1 MENQIEVFEQ
11 MMMDY
16 LKGKLKPE
24 DKPRFIMLLNSNEE
38 CRKKYHEMSH
48 LYVMT
53 TSSWF
58 AQNKSQNLEQVRK
71 KLGFR
76 SSRKHFNRRNLFI
89 WSSAAIWLLFI
100 VCSVT
105 LWNKESTSNLLS
117 DAPSYCQIDI
127 PAGATSRVLLP
138 DSTVVILNGSSNLKY
153 DARWNERPLREVF
166 LSGEAYFQVKKKT
179 DKPFVVHTDDLNVK
193 VLGTIFNVSSY
204 PDDEAV
210 KVSLVEGRVNVY
222 TASETQNNCILVPN
236 QQAIYEKRQKTLAI
250 QKVNAANQASWT
262 TGKLTFVNEN
272 LYNILK
278 SIGRHFNLRIII
290 QSKKVHKEFFSGT
303 IQLDMTLNEIL
314 SYIDVDNK
322 YTWRENGQSIIITD
336 R

>member
-38 CRKKYHEMSH
+38 CRKKYREMSH

-58 AQNKSQNLEQVRK
+58 AQNKSHNLEQVRK

-105 LWNKESTSNLLS
+105 LWN
-117 DAPSYCQIDI
+117 
-127 PAGATSRVLLP
+127 
-138 DSTVVILNGSSNLKY
+138 
-153 DARWNERPLREVF
+153 
-166 LSGEAYFQVKKKT
+166 
-179 DKPFVVHTDDLNVK
+179 
-193 VLGTIFNVSSY
+193 
-204 PDDEAV
+204 
-210 KVSLVEGRVNVY
+210 
-222 TASETQNNCILVPN
+222 
-236 QQAIYEKRQKTLAI
+236 
-250 QKVNAANQASWT
+250 
-262 TGKLTFVNEN
+262 
-272 LYNILK
+272 
-278 SIGRHFNLRIII
+278 
-290 QSKKVHKEFFSGT
+290 
-303 IQLDMTLNEIL
+303 
-314 SYIDVDNK
+314 
-322 YTWRENGQSIIITD
+322 
-336 R
+336 